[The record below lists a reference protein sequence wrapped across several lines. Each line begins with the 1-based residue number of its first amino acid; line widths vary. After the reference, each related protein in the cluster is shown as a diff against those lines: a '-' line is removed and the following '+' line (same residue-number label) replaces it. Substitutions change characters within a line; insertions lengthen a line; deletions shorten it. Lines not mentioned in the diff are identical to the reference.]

1 MPPTERP
8 PFPPPVETWIGIEVS
23 KARLDGAIRP
33 HGAAFAYAN
42 EAEGITALLTHLQ
55 AVQPPPQL
63 VVLEA
68 TGGLERAVVTA
79 LALAGWPV
87 AVVNPRQVRDFA
99 KAIGQLAKTDALDA
113 ALLAHFAQ
121 AVRPTPRPLPDAQSQ
136 QLAALVERRRQ
147 LVGMLTAERPRHQ
160 QALPRVRPQIAAH
173 LAWLERALG
182 DLEREVDAL
191 LQASPLWRTR
201 DQLLQSVPGVGPA
214 TAHALLAHL
223 PELGDLSTN
232 RLAALV
238 GLAPLNRD
246 SGAWRGS
253 RAIWGGR
260 RQGRA
265 ALYMA
270 ALVGTRHNP
279 VLRTFYQRLMLR
291 TFYQRLT
298 AAGKKP
304 KVALVACMH
313 KLLGILNAL
322 VRHEI
327 PWRLPAL
334 AQVSMAG

>member
-1 MPPTERP
+1 MSFAEPTEA
-8 PFPPPVETWIGIEVS
+8 FVGIDVS
-23 KARLDGAIRP
+23 QDRLDVAVRPRARAGAYPNDPAGIADLLAFLQTLRP
-33 HGAAFAYAN
+33 
-42 EAEGITALLTHLQ
+42 T
-55 AVQPPPQL
+55 PQL

-68 TGGLERAVVTA
+68 TGGLERAAVAA

-121 AVRPTPRPLPDAQSQ
+121 AVHPTPRPLPDAQSQ

-147 LVGMLTAERPRHQ
+147 LLGMLTAERNRHH
-160 QALPRVRPQIAAH
+160 QAPPTLRPHIAAH
-173 LAWLERALG
+173 LAWLEQALG
-182 DLEREVDAL
+182 ELEREVDRL
-191 LQASPLWRTR
+191 LQASPLWRAR

-214 TAHALLAHL
+214 TAHVVLAHL
-223 PELGDLSTN
+223 PELGHLSTK

-238 GLAPLNRD
+238 GLAPFPRE

-260 RQGRA
+260 ARVRA

-270 ALVGTRHNP
+270 ALVGSRHNP
-279 VLRTFYQRLMLR
+279 VLRA
-291 TFYQRLT
+291 FYQRLT
-298 AAGKKP
+298 AAGKPP

-313 KLLGILNAL
+313 KLLAILNAL
-322 VRHEI
+322 VRHAT
-327 PWRLPAL
+327 PWRCAPGTEAFMPA
-334 AQVSMAG
+334 